1 MVEKT
6 AYETLKRRIRELEQE
21 ATLHKHP
28 EEALRKSESRY
39 RTLLDFVPYPMVVF
53 SMDGLVSYLNPSF
66 TEIFGWTLDELEGK
80 KIPYV
85 PPELQQETSE
95 KIKELFEEKIIRRY
109 DTKRLTKSGRVLDVI
124 VRGAVLS
131 EPQGELVILRDITQ
145 ERRIALHKEAM
156 HAISMA
162 LPEYPELDD
171 LLDYIS
177 SEIKSLLRAESGV
190 VILIDEENQEL
201 FFPGV
206 SNDDSAIQ
214 KRVKGVRFP
223 IEQMDQVVAEKVIK
237 TGEPIIVTDTTKV
250 PKSYPM
256 RDKKLGY
263 RPKNFLQVPLRNGD
277 RIIGA
282 LAAVNKQ
289 GETFDQTDVELLS
302 MIAGTV
308 ALSVENARSS
318 EQLKKAYQELTSL
331 DRAKDK
337 VINHLSHELKT
348 PVSVLDGS
356 LDVLAKKLAKMPQN
370 TWKRTMDRAKRNV
383 NRLRE
388 IQEETDDIMRD
399 KQYKS
404 YDLLSQ
410 MLDQCKV
417 ELETLIAD
425 EVGEGPIVERL
436 RNRIEEMFGPKEIAQ
451 DEIFLGEF
459 VGKRIRDLKA
469 LFSHRQIEIISH
481 FDVTPSVY
489 MPPDVLRKTVDGLI
503 KNAVENTPDEGKVE
517 VTVRTHGEGSELVV
531 CDYGVG
537 ITEENRGRIFEG
549 FITTQGTEDYSS
561 KRPFDFN
568 AGGKGADLLRMKIFS
583 ERFNFRI
590 QMASLR
596 CQFIP
601 KAGDVCPGR
610 ISDCHYCMKKEDCH
624 LSGWTTFS
632 INFPAVSERGMQSG

>member
-21 ATLHKHP
+21 ATLHKHA

-289 GETFDQTDVELLS
+289 EETFDQTDVELLS

-417 ELETLIAD
+417 D
-425 EVGEGPIVERL
+425 
-436 RNRIEEMFGPKEIAQ
+436 
-451 DEIFLGEF
+451 
-459 VGKRIRDLKA
+459 DLVK
-469 LFSHRQIEIISH
+469 
-481 FDVTPSVY
+481 
-489 MPPDVLRKTVDGLI
+489 
-503 KNAVENTPDEGKVE
+503 
-517 VTVRTHGEGSELVV
+517 
-531 CDYGVG
+531 
-537 ITEENRGRIFEG
+537 
-549 FITTQGTEDYSS
+549 S
-561 KRPFDFN
+561 KSQLN
-568 AGGKGADLLRMKIFS
+568 
-583 ERFNFRI
+583 N
-590 QMASLR
+590 
-596 CQFIP
+596 
-601 KAGDVCPGR
+601 
-610 ISDCHYCMKKEDCH
+610 
-624 LSGWTTFS
+624 
-632 INFPAVSERGMQSG
+632 